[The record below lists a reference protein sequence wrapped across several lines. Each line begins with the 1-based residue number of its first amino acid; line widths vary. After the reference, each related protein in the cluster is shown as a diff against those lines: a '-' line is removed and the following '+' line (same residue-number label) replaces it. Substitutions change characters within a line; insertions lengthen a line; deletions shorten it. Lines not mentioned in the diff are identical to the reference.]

1 MIAEVQQSSIKIHC
15 CHPYPLEPLVT
26 NPDNTVEQQNPATH
40 DNRDTCKVI
49 ERSNLYLRQGPKK
62 TYQHIGT
69 PTSTMNHVDCLC
81 RGMSITTLLFAGCI
95 YFVVVFWLVVDIILF
110 VCLFVHL
117 SFFCLIVRLFV
128 RLYINCLCK
137 FVLLLLLF
145 GCFYHMFKH
154 DRSYYDFSMSV
165 KSYSVYT
172 IIPWTFFHWACS
184 I

>member
-15 CHPYPLEPLVT
+15 CHPYPLAWLEPLVT

-69 PTSTMNHVDCLC
+69 PTSTMNHVNCLC

-95 YFVVVFWLVVDIILF
+95 YFVVVFWLVVDIYFICLF
-110 VCLFVHL
+110 VCA
-117 SFFCLIVRLFV
+117 SFFFLFNCPFV
-128 RLYINCLCK
+128 CSSLY
-137 FVLLLLLF
+137 
-145 GCFYHMFKH
+145 
-154 DRSYYDFSMSV
+154 
-165 KSYSVYT
+165 
-172 IIPWTFFHWACS
+172 
-184 I
+184 